1 MKTRCDSTRNKLA
14 TTMNVRR
21 KLGLIT
27 EMLAVLSGVFFFDY
41 SGVPWA
47 WSMLAST
54 RESKPHSMNE
64 KGGHD

>member
-1 MKTRCDSTRNKLA
+1 MIAHDHEPK
-14 TTMNVRR
+14 RR

-47 WSMLAST
+47 WNMLAST
-54 RESKPHSMNE
+54 RESKPHKSCARE
-64 KGGHD
+64 A

>member
-1 MKTRCDSTRNKLA
+1 MKTRCDSTRNELG

-41 SGVPWA
+41 SGVPVA
-47 WSMLAST
+47 WTLLAST
-54 RESKPHSMNE
+54 LASKPRKSCVRES
-64 KGGHD
+64 